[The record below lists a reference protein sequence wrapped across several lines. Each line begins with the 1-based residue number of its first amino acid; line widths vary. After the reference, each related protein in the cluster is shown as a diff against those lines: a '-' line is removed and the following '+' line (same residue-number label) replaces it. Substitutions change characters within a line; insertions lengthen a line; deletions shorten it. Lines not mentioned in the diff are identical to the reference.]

1 MVLSLENLSKQYGPL
16 TAVSN
21 LSLSID
27 KGSIYGILGPNGS
40 GKTTTLGIVLGVTNA
55 TSGKYSWFDGAGD
68 AKEYR
73 KRVGSI
79 LETPNFYHYLSAY
92 ANLKIAADI
101 KGVKYS
107 EIDKALEAVN
117 LTARKDSKFSAFSLG
132 MKQRLA
138 IASTMLGNPEVMV
151 LDEPTNGLDPA
162 GIAEIRELILKI
174 AKEGRT
180 IILASHLLDEVERV
194 CTHVAVLQKGKL
206 LASGSVS
213 EVLAGE
219 DLIEVG
225 ADNFEKLEAAAK
237 ANSNIKSMRKNSSGR
252 LEISTGKA
260 MTPAE
265 INEYF
270 YKQGIT
276 VSHLMLRKKSLEARF
291 LELTKS

>member
-55 TSGKYSWFDGAGD
+55 TAGKYTWFEGGND

-101 KGVKYS
+101 KGANYS
-107 EIDKALEAVN
+107 EIDKALEVVN

-162 GIAEIRELILKI
+162 GIAEIRELIIKL
-174 AKEGRT
+174 AKEGKT
-180 IILASHLLDEVERV
+180 IILASHLLDEVEKV

-219 DLIEVG
+219 DIIEVG
-225 ADNFEKLEAAAK
+225 AENFEKLEAAAK
-237 ANSNIKSMRKNSSGR
+237 ANPNVKSIRKNSSGR
-252 LEISTGKA
+252 IELSTHKPVN
-260 MTPAE
+260 TAE
-265 INEYF
+265 LNEYF
-270 YKQGIT
+270 YKQGIV

>member
-21 LSLSID
+21 LTLSID

-55 TSGKYSWFDGAGD
+55 TSGKYSWFDGGGN
-68 AKEYR
+68 AKDYR

-107 EIDKALEAVN
+107 EIDNALEAVN

-219 DLIEVG
+219 DIIEVG
-225 ADNFEKLEAAAK
+225 ADNFEKLELAAK
-237 ANSNIKSMRKNSSGR
+237 ANANIKLTRKNSSGT
-252 LEISTGKA
+252 LEISTEKP
-260 MTPAE
+260 MTAAE

-270 YKQGIT
+270 YKQGII